1 MDFFLHCY
9 LSILSVADEGY
20 SRNMLWALNLI
31 STFLLISHI
40 PYKMY
45 DIGVKQKKNKMTDSA
60 AYSIIQLSNI
70 FSEFAELILN
80 LKFEMS
86 VL

>member
-1 MDFFLHCY
+1 
-9 LSILSVADEGY
+9 
-20 SRNMLWALNLI
+20 
-31 STFLLISHI
+31 
-40 PYKMY
+40 MY

>member
-1 MDFFLHCY
+1 M
-9 LSILSVADEGY
+9 SK
-20 SRNMLWALNLI
+20 NN
-31 STFLLISHI
+31 
-40 PYKMY
+40 
-45 DIGVKQKKNKMTDSA
+45 IGVNQKKNKMTDSA

-70 FSEFAELILN
+70 SEFAELVLS